1 MDWGKRATDQGKED
15 PQVILARVDERLKAV
30 SDKLDDYIHSNK
42 GNLLALNSKINKEI
56 EDLEHKVDNKVTL
69 LLDRDEK
76 IILDALKIRDQVF
89 IGIGVLSCV
98 VVVIGWALN
107 FLKH

>member
-1 MDWGKRATDQGKED
+1 MLEGEIEKIECSPEGKPVKLKIRTKEGI
-15 PQVILARVDERLKAV
+15 VSVDMT
-30 SDKLDDYIHSNK
+30 
-42 GNLLALNSKINKEI
+42 GFPFKINKEI